1 MTKRALP
8 SSSFWEHLQVYGVN
22 TVGKQTTV
30 AAASGTKWAGSEEP
44 PLTEKSEALIFRI
57 ATFSGR
63 RVLNWPILFF
73 KGFYFLFHICRGSV
87 GGFESFERFGPRL
100 SRASLLSQSLSVQIK
115 DARGRMLLGW
125 FLTREEGEV
134 QMLSQDRELWS
145 ASSVAELFL
154 YDSANLGMFQ
164 VQWGMHFSVRQ

>member
-8 SSSFWEHLQVYGVN
+8 SSSFWGHLQVYG
-22 TVGKQTTV
+22 GKQSGKQATA

-44 PLTEKSEALIFRI
+44 SLTEKSEADIFRI

-63 RVLNWPILFF
+63 RVLNWPPIFFF
-73 KGFYFLFHICRGSV
+73 KGFYFLFHICRVSV
-87 GGFESFERFGPRL
+87 GGSASFERFGPRL

-125 FLTREEGEV
+125 FLMREEGEV
-134 QMLSQDRELWS
+134 QMLSQDGELWS
-145 ASSVAELFL
+145 ASTVTELFL
-154 YDSANLGMFQ
+154 YDNANLGMFQ
-164 VQWGMHFSVRQ
+164 VQ